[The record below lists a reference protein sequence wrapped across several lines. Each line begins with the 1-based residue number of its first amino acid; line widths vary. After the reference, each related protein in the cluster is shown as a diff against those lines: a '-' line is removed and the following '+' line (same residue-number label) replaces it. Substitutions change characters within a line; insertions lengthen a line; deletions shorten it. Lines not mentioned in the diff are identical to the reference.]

1 MKETTKKRILIIEDE
16 KPLAHALELKLTHE
30 DFEVVTTDNGGDGVA
45 FLEKDKF
52 DLVLTDLII
61 PGLDGFK
68 ILETVRDKKIKAPVI
83 VMTNLNQEEDKKKV
97 FDLGATAFFVKSNS
111 PISEIVESV
120 KKTIRSS

>member
-1 MKETTKKRILIIEDE
+1 MKETAKKKILIIEDE

-30 DFEVVTTDNGGDGVA
+30 GFDVVTTDNGTDGVA
-45 FLEKDKF
+45 FLEKDHF
-52 DLVLTDLII
+52 DIVLTDLII

-68 ILETVRDKKIKAPVI
+68 VLETVKDKKIKTPVI

-97 FDLGATAFFVKSNS
+97 FDLGATAFFVKSNA

-120 KKTIRSS
+120 KDTLHSS